1 MQNKKVYLIKDG
13 VKTLMSDDPMVKIE
27 KRCIERVGALKFTS
41 YDEMVLFENMLLQ
54 SEHVPKTKLAML
66 RKESGLLLDEIAEI
80 LKISKNGYYKIE
92 AGVSFPKLSLALKM
106 AKLFNVT
113 VEELFII
120 NKNHYY
126 NI

>member
-1 MQNKKVYLIKDG
+1 
-13 VKTLMSDDPMVKIE
+13 KTLMSDDPMVKIE